1 MTGGK
6 EYDCSSDYLKQL
18 IMKTYTLLIS
28 KTFLNGHRKEGD
40 PTDFIGKIIAGVKIH
55 TIRRNYEFWLNRAN
69 EINSGRAVLSLRF
82 WSGKP
87 YCSKQIKI
95 MELNKISVQKLDGRN
110 TEYAIVDGKKVPW
123 ELIARNDGLSL
134 DDFKDWFKGYTK
146 NALAIIQFT
155 DFKY

>member
-1 MTGGK
+1 
-6 EYDCSSDYLKQL
+6 
-18 IMKTYTLLIS
+18 MKTYTLLIS

-40 PTDFIGKIIAGVKIH
+40 PTYFIGNIIAGVKIH

-69 EINSGRAVLSLRF
+69 EINSGRAVLSIRY
-82 WSGKP
+82 WIGKP
-87 YCSKQIKI
+87 YRSKQIKI
-95 MELNKISVQKLDGRN
+95 IELNKISVQKLEGGKHD
-110 TEYAIVDGKKVPW
+110 YAIVDGKKVPW

-134 DDFKDWFKGYTK
+134 DDFKDWFKGYT